1 MHHGHSVHFCHAVF
15 WVHRIRIMP
24 VYFSSLLWLFC
35 IATRPSDLSACWYIG
50 QTLPINGLCYLQT
63 CWGYTLPPFS
73 RQIRVFSILE
83 LFETLKH
90 VITVLNMVKY
100 AELGLVIA
108 GKKHSAKTFCALR
121 DHGRADDHFIQTK
134 KFEFIL
140 SLLNFGILIFYSKR
154 QMVNLFHCITLG
166 TSTLLLIA
174 KILVTLI
181 DFFFFLDSL

>member
-1 MHHGHSVHFCHAVF
+1 MLLDYVQVGMHHGHSVHFCHAVF

-24 VYFSSLLWLFC
+24 VHFSNLLWLFC

-108 GKKHSAKTFCALR
+108 GKKHSAKPSVHWGTMEELMTISYKLR
-121 DHGRADDHFIQTK
+121 
-134 KFEFIL
+134 
-140 SLLNFGILIFYSKR
+140 NFNSY
-154 QMVNLFHCITLG
+154 
-166 TSTLLLIA
+166 
-174 KILVTLI
+174 
-181 DFFFFLDSL
+181 

>member
-1 MHHGHSVHFCHAVF
+1 MLS
-15 WVHRIRIMP
+15 
-24 VYFSSLLWLFC
+24 
-35 IATRPSDLSACWYIG
+35 SDLLRI
-50 QTLPINGLCYLQT
+50 
-63 CWGYTLPPFS
+63 
-73 RQIRVFSILE
+73 
-83 LFETLKH
+83 
-90 VITVLNMVKY
+90 
-100 AELGLVIA
+100 
-108 GKKHSAKTFCALR
+108 HSAPIFQTNTCFQHFGVIWNLEACDNCAEHGEVCWAGACNCWQEAFCQTFCALR

-181 DFFFFLDSL
+181 DFFFFWTLCKWTRFFTLFMPLYSPIRNHCTQFQQNTFKLLESETFMNAIT